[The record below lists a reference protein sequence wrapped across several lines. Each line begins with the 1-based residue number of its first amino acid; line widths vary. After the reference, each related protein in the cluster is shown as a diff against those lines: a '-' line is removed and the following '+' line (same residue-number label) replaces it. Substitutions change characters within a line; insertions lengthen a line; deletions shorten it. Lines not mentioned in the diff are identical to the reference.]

1 MGWFHQTLAKLR
13 ELHSELM
20 QNPTSNNLERFHSEV
35 ERRIKVL
42 NEEYGDLVLVVD
54 SARIIKTKLDKI
66 KMGWEDMGFMRGEL
80 QDRQSRQIQKE
91 IMDYGK
97 ELDYLAEALEEINS
111 GLRPLR
117 LAVEALSKDEKREEE

>member
-97 ELDYLAEALEEINS
+97 ELDYLAEAL
-111 GLRPLR
+111 
-117 LAVEALSKDEKREEE
+117 